1 MALGRKLAV
10 TAVATTALLGP
21 AVAAPAVA
29 APAQTGKV
37 TVVHGVPKVA
47 VDVYAN
53 NTRVL
58 SNFRFGTVT
67 KPLTV
72 ATGRYTFAV
81 RPAAAARTT
90 KPLLTTRARV
100 RAGSNSTV
108 VAHLS

>member
-29 APAQTGKV
+29 APVQTGKV
-37 TVVHGVPKVA
+37 TVVHGIPRVA

-67 KPLTV
+67 RPLNV
-72 ATGRYTFAV
+72 PRGRYIFAV
-81 RPAAAARTT
+81 RPAGAATNT

-100 RAGSNSTV
+100 RTGS
-108 VAHLS
+108 